1 MRKLLQA
8 LFLALFLTTLFS
20 NTAHAQS
27 RNNPLI
33 PEIIEDELDD
43 EEATDS
49 AEATT
54 AAELEQLQALEELR
68 EQDVT
73 QPEEEAR
80 RREFEELFESRPIER
95 VSFTNFIAYGVQFA
109 YNTGIPANTI
119 MLVLLLPLLA
129 SMYAFLR
136 HVVGLPS
143 IGMFLP
149 IAFSITLVATG
160 ITAGLILLGV
170 IIFSSTFAR
179 ILFKKLR
186 IMYLPKAA
194 LHMLLVSFF
203 IIATL
208 TVSAVGGIL
217 SVRQLSI
224 FPVLLLILLSEQ
236 IISIQLE
243 RSMRETLYITFVTFF
258 LGVLGFVILSSSVI
272 RTTVLLYPET
282 VLLLIPFNIAVGRY
296 FGLRLFEYF
305 RFSPVRKYDAS

>member
-1 MRKLLQA
+1 MRTFLLG
-8 LFLALFLTTLFS
+8 LIVLALPFLFIHQ
-20 NTAHAQS
+20 AHAQTT
-27 RNNPLI
+27 NNPLI
-33 PEIIEDELDD
+33 PNIIQTDDD
-43 EEATDS
+43 EDATDS
-49 AEATT
+49 AESTS
-54 AAELEQLQALEELR
+54 AAELEEQEQLEELR

-73 QPEEEAR
+73 QPEEEASK
-80 RREFEELFESRPIER
+80 REFEELFEQRPIES
-95 VSFTNFIAYGVQFA
+95 VSVLNFMAYGVQYA
-109 YNTGIPANTI
+109 YNAGIPANTI

-129 SMYAFLR
+129 SLYAFLR

-179 ILFKKLR
+179 IVFKRLR

-194 LHMLLVSFF
+194 MHMLVVSVF

-208 TVSAVGGIL
+208 TISAVGGVL

-258 LGVLGFVILSSSVI
+258 LGILGWVLLSSSAV